1 MWAPYSRQSSA
12 IRSTTMCGVR
22 ACRVHIEPPS
32 PFVITRSIGTT
43 SAERTSPTMIRERVI
58 RSAAGISSP
67 IVSSPAER
75 PSTRSPLPSR
85 ASIGT
90 TCFRWP
96 RVCSQS
102 SNSDS
107 RVPIRSSG
115 GISAAIA
122 RSRLVLPTPC
132 VPVTI
137 TFFLARIAEAR
148 KAAKVESRVPS
159 STRSA
164 SVAEATR
171 WRRIATYGRG
181 VTSVSA
187 CSRMPPSRR
196 SASVGLAVERLRSP
210 PPCWRARSWSSSMSS
225 SSVSATGGTWRSG
238 WWTREIQTSSQP
250 LIRMFSISGS
260 SRYGCSRPARNSRS

>member
-1 MWAPYSRQSSA
+1 MCEPYSRQSSA
-12 IRSTTMCGVR
+12 MRSTTMCGPR
-22 ACRVHIEPPS
+22 ACSVHIEPPS
-32 PFVITRSIGTT
+32 PLVMTRSIGTT
-43 SAERTSPTMIRERVI
+43 SPERTSPTMIRDSVI
-58 RSAAGISSP
+58 RSAAGMRSP
-67 IVSSPAER
+67 IVSSPAIR

-90 TCFRWP
+90 TWRRWP

-122 RSRLVLPTPC
+122 RSRLVLPTPW
-132 VPVTI
+132 VPVII
-137 TFFLARIAEAR
+137 TFFRARIAEAR
-148 KAAKVESRVPS
+148 KAARVESRVPS
-159 STRSA
+159 RTISGR
-164 SVAEATR
+164 VAEATR

-187 CSRMPPSRR
+187 WRRMPPSRR
-196 SASVGLAVERLRSP
+196 SARVGLAVERLRSP
-210 PPCWRARSWSSSMSS
+210 PPCWRARSWSSSTSS
-225 SSVSATGGTWRSG
+225 ASVSATGGTWRSG
-238 WWTREIQTSSQP
+238 WCTRETQTSSQP

-260 SRYGCSRPARNSRS
+260 SR